1 MPCRP
6 APSSADAGNDV
17 APAPVAPPA
26 TRRCPRCDQCHG
38 YRRRGPRGPPAAV
51 PERGRRPA
59 GANDRHDN
67 NSPDN
72 GHHLERRPADHG
84 GLVGR
89 DPAGRPHLALAAL
102 PTGRHG
108 EFSVA
113 VRNNRTGGT
122 YRYRASDTYETASI
136 VKVDILAAVLL
147 RAQDDGR
154 SLTDAERSAATRMIR
169 ASDNDAATYLWNR
182 AGGASGVRAANRRL
196 GLTHTTPGTEGWG
209 LTRTTVGDQVTLV
222 NRALGTS
229 GPLTSASR
237 AYIRGLMTTVNGD
250 QDWGVPAAA
259 HRGDGRREERL
270 AQPEYGERP
279 VDHQQHRPDHGPG
292 RRPDGGGAFPRPF
305 RNVHRSGPY

>member
-1 MPCRP
+1 M
-6 APSSADAGNDV
+6 ATAAAVLVAHLLPSPSAA
-17 APAPVAPPA
+17 AAPPA
-26 TRRCPRCDQCHG
+26 PTTATTTTAPTTATTSSAAPPTTAGSSAATRQ
-38 YRRRGPRGPPAAV
+38 AALT
-51 PERGRRPA
+51 R
-59 GANDRHDN
+59 
-67 NSPDN
+67 
-72 GHHLERRPADHG
+72 
-84 GLVGR
+84 
-89 DPAGRPHLALAAL
+89 ALAAL

-259 HRGDGRREERL
+259 HRGETAAVKNGWLSRSTENGRWIINSIGRIT
-270 AQPEYGERP
+270 
-279 VDHQQHRPDHGPG
+279 GPG
-292 RRPDGGGAFPRPF
+292 VDLTVAVLSHG
-305 RNVHRSGPY
+305 HSGMSTGVALTEQIIKLARQHLAW